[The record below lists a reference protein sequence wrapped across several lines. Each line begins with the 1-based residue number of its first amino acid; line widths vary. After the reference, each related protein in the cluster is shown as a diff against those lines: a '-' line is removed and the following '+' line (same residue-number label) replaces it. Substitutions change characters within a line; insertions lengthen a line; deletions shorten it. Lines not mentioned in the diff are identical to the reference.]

1 MKYKHI
7 IWDWNGTLI
16 DDRLFCIEIMNEV
29 LKKRDMQE
37 MTEEWFLDNF
47 CFPVK
52 EYYIKLGFDFEKESF
67 DISGTEFINK
77 YMARCHELQLHQG
90 ARDVLNHVKNLEI
103 EQSLLSASSQ
113 VMLNQI
119 LEHHDINDYF
129 IKILGT
135 DNHYAYGKET
145 LTKEWMKDLGFHP
158 KEVLFIGDTIHDK
171 DIADVVGSDCIL
183 VSKGHVSK
191 ERLQKTGAPV
201 FEELI
206 KLIDWLNGGN

>member
-16 DDRLFCIEIMNEV
+16 DDRRFCIEIMNEA
-29 LKKRDMQE
+29 LKKRDMEE

-52 EYYIKLGFDFEKESF
+52 DYYLKLGFDFEKESF
-67 DISGTEFINK
+67 NISGTEFINN

-90 ARDVLNHVKNLEI
+90 VRDVLDHVKNLSI

-113 VMLNQI
+113 EMLNQI

-135 DNHYAYGKET
+135 DNHYAYGKEA
-145 LTKEWMKDLGFHP
+145 LTQKTIKDLNLDP

-171 DIADVVGSDCIL
+171 DIADSVGSNCLLI
-183 VSKGHVSK
+183 SKGHVSRS
-191 ERLQKTGAPV
+191 RLENTGAPV
-201 FEELI
+201 FNQLI
-206 KLIDWLNGGN
+206 EVIDWINKDC

>member
-16 DDRLFCIEIMNEV
+16 DDRRFCIDIMNEV
-29 LKKRDMQE
+29 LKKRQME
-37 MTEEWFLDNF
+37 TMTEEWFLDNF

-52 EYYIKLGFDFEKESF
+52 DYYLKLGFNFEKEPF

-77 YMARCHELQLHQG
+77 YMERCHELQLHQG
-90 ARDVLNHVKNLEI
+90 ATDVLEYLKNLDVP
-103 EQSLLSASSQ
+103 QSLLSASSQ

-119 LEHHDINDYF
+119 LKNHDLNDYF
-129 IKILGT
+129 TTILGA

-145 LTKEWMKDLGFHP
+145 LTIEWIKKLEHDP

-171 DIADVVGSDCIL
+171 DIADKVGSKCLLI
-183 VSKGHVSK
+183 SKGHVSK
-191 ERLQKTGAPV
+191 ERLIKTGAPV
-201 FEELI
+201 FENI
-206 KLIDWLNGGN
+206 ISIIDWIIESK